1 MQNKLRLII
10 SPFTFHLS
18 FLFFIFHLSSL
29 CIAQQDSTISIN
41 KKIITLKEVVVR
53 SNLNVPSFI
62 DRVKNDTTFYKA
74 FKNLKILGYTA
85 LNDVRLL
92 DKKGGIKAS
101 LESKTTQHTAKGCRW
116 MTTENQKTSGDIL
129 NRYGDWN
136 YYTMQLYSGLFWVV
150 DTVCG
155 ETNIVG
161 DGGISLKNKSGTAKH
176 KEQLKMLFF
185 NPGKRIPGIP
195 FMGDKTAIFDDEMA
209 RFYDY
214 VIDMEQINGE
224 WSYIFSIKAR
234 EDLTAGE
241 KNKIVIN
248 NMTTWF
254 DQKSMEIV
262 KRNYDL
268 SYSAGL
274 YDFKVQIETE
284 LKKFGEYLVPTVL
297 RYNGNWDVITKKRER
312 AVFTA
317 TLFNFK

>member
-1 MQNKLRLII
+1 MRNPKYFFVLFLI
-10 SPFTFHLS
+10 SHFS
-18 FLFFIFHLSSL
+18 FL
-29 CIAQQDSTISIN
+29 IATAQDSTVNVN
-41 KKIITLKEVVVR
+41 KKTITLKEVVVR

-74 FKNLKILGYTA
+74 FKNLKILGYSA
-85 LNDVRLL
+85 LNDVRIL
-92 DKKGGIKAS
+92 DKKGEVKAS
-101 LESKTTQHTAKGCRW
+101 LESKTTQHTKNGCRW
-116 MTTENQKTSGDIL
+116 MTTEDQKMTGDIL
-129 NRYGDWN
+129 DKSGGWN
-136 YYTMQLYSGLFWVV
+136 YYTMELYSGLFWVV

-161 DGGISLKNKSGTAKH
+161 DVDFNLKNKSGTAKH

-209 RFYDY
+209 KYYDY
-214 VIDMEQINGE
+214 IIDMEQLNGD
-224 WSYIFSIKAR
+224 WTYIFSIKAR
-234 EDLTAGE
+234 DNLTSGE
-241 KNKIVIN
+241 KDKIVIN

-254 DQKSMEIV
+254 NQKTMEIV

-268 SYSAGL
+268 SYDAGV
-274 YDFKVQIETE
+274 YDFNVQIETE

-297 RYNGNWDVITKKRER
+297 RYNGNWDVVFKKREK

-317 TLFNFK
+317 TLFDFK